1 MIGGDVRSTVTNK
14 NIARKFFEE
23 FDRQNFDGI
32 AALLAPG
39 EVAHLPGAS
48 QPLDWPAHR
57 QYASAFIAAFPD
69 GYHVVEDQI
78 ADEHNVVS
86 RVTFHGTHKGSL
98 MGIPATGKTI
108 AMDAISWFR
117 IENGFIAEE
126 WTELDRLGMM
136 VQLGVAGAPPP
147 GGELR
152 TPEPDRREQVSTLS
166 DPRAA
171 VGRWFERIDRGG
183 VPDVDQYVV
192 NGYRDHNPPPIQGLA
207 AGATG
212 LRQVFAFALTAFAEF
227 HHEIA
232 ASISEGDYVASR
244 VTGFGKHTGDFLGI
258 PATGKHVTMSGIT
271 IHRVTN
277 GKLSEHWAQID
288 ALSLL
293 QQLGAVP
300 G

>member
-1 MIGGDVRSTVTNK
+1 MIGDHVSSAAANK
-14 NIARKFFEE
+14 VIARKFFEE
-23 FDRQNFDGI
+23 FDRHNFDGI
-32 AALLAPG
+32 ASLLTPS
-39 EVAHLPGAS
+39 EVAHLPGAP

-57 QYASAFIAAFPD
+57 QYASAFITAFPD
-69 GYHVVEDQI
+69 CYHVIEDQI
-78 ADEHNVVS
+78 ADADNVVT
-86 RVTFHGTHKGSL
+86 RVTFYGTHKGSL

-108 AMDAISWFR
+108 AMGGISWFR
-117 IENGFIAEE
+117 MENGFIAEE
-126 WTELDRLGMM
+126 WSEFDRLGMM
-136 VQLGVAGAPPP
+136 VQLGAAGAPPP

-152 TPEPDRREQVSTLS
+152 TPEPDRREPVSTLS
-166 DPRAA
+166 DPRAV
-171 VGRWFERIDRGG
+171 VGRWFERVDRGG

-192 NGYRDHNPPPIQGLA
+192 GDYQDHSPPPIQGLA

-212 LRQVFAFALTAFAEF
+212 LRQVFAFALTAFGEF

-232 ASISEGDYVASR
+232 ASMSEGDKVASR

-258 PATGKHVTMSGIT
+258 PATGKQVTMSGIT

-300 G
+300 S